1 MTVRRLTANL
11 WWKILSLLI
20 ATGLWFLLVG
30 EPEVTTI
37 ITVPV
42 QYKRTLSDLE
52 ISSDMPHTVQLEVR
66 GPSSRL
72 AAVTADTSPV
82 LLDLSDLRE
91 AGERTFTITA
101 QSVRLPTGVFL
112 SRVIPSQLRLN
123 LEKRIAR
130 EVNVRIRYAGPPPAG
145 YRVSAA
151 AAFPATVFVTGPESH
166 VERVQFVETDPVKLG
181 GAIGISHFRVQIYV
195 PDAQVALDTPAPVDV
210 RVEMEKIPSS

>member
-42 QYKRTLSDLE
+42 QYKRSLNQLE
-52 ISSDMPHTVQLEVR
+52 ISSDIPHTVQLEVH

-72 AAVTADTSPV
+72 AGITADTSPV
-82 LLDLSDLRE
+82 LLDLTGIRE
-91 AGERTFTITA
+91 PGERTFTITE
-101 QSVRLPTGVFL
+101 QSVRLPAGVSL
-112 SRVIPSQLRLN
+112 SRSMPSQLRLN

-130 EVNVRIRYAGPPPAG
+130 EVNVRIRYAGPPPTG

-151 AAFPATVFVTGPESH
+151 AAFPATVIVTGPESH
-166 VERVQFVETDPVKLG
+166 VQRVQFVETDPVKLG
-181 GAIGISHFRVQIYV
+181 ETDGVAHFQVQVYV

-210 RVEMEKIPSS
+210 RVEMEKTP